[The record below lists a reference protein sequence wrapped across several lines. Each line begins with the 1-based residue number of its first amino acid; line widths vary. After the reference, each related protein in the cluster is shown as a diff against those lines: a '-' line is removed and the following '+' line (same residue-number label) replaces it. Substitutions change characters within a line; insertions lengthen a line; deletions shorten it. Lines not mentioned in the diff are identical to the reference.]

1 MALYYRERAKGMST
15 YGALNA
21 AVMRQMVSNL
31 DYLYRLGVKDAYE
44 SGDDDGMC
52 RDFLARH
59 DTPGVYG
66 FLAMSEDLDP
76 LEYQLQLHY
85 RVRLTSM
92 FGAMNDYFMMMRRY
106 GTNYLSVY
114 IPVAQAFYNMGIK
127 DYWTAPYLDY
137 ATFERSQRKKWTEG
151 GFVVI
156 SAREY
161 AERVQLECFR
171 LMRRDR
177 DYVNEMDV
185 DASNLEQYD
194 VDTIKEYYRRK
205 RVVLKGSQYQM
216 FIEAVGL
223 SLTAII
229 REKKKKKNNKRRW

>member
-1 MALYYRERAKGMST
+1 MALYYRERARGEAT

-21 AVMRQMVSNL
+21 PVMRQMVSNL

-66 FLAMSEDLDP
+66 FLTMREDLDP

-106 GTNYLSVY
+106 GTNFLSVY

-137 ATFERSQRKKWTEG
+137 ETFERSQRKKWTEG
-151 GFVVI
+151 GLVTI
-156 SAREY
+156 SGREY
-161 AERVQLECFR
+161 VERVQLECFR

-177 DYVNEMDV
+177 DYVKDYLIENDI
-185 DASNLEQYD
+185 DLDRLEEYD
-194 VDTIKEYYRRK
+194 VDMIKEYYRRK
-205 RVVLKGSQYQM
+205 RVILKECHYQM

-223 SLTAII
+223 GLTIKY
-229 REKKKKKNNKRRW
+229 KKKGKWRR